1 MRTKNPLSTMLLSP
15 VLICA
20 VLAGCA
26 SNDPNTGERREA
38 SNTAKGAG
46 IGAIAGAV
54 LGAAVSH
61 DNRGKG
67 AAIGAVLGGGTGAA
81 IGYRKDKQ
89 EAELREKLKNSG
101 VGVQSDGNDIKLVL
115 PGNIS
120 FDSGS
125 AALRA
130 DFYQSLNQVA
140 ESLRQYPQTQVRVV
154 GHTDSTGSAALNEKL
169 SNDRARTV
177 RDYLSAQGVEPTR
190 LEYMGVGPSQPIAD
204 NKTAAGRAENRR
216 VEIKIIAP
224 PAQPS

>member
-1 MRTKNPLSTMLLSP
+1 KTLLST
-15 VLICA
+15 VLMSA

-26 SNDPNTGERREA
+26 TDPNTGERREA

-101 VGVQSDGNDIKLVL
+101 VGVQSDGNDIKLIL

-125 AALRA
+125 AALRP

-154 GHTDSTGSAALNEKL
+154 GHTDSTG
-169 SNDRARTV
+169 RA
-177 RDYLSAQGVEPTR
+177 
-190 LEYMGVGPSQPIAD
+190 
-204 NKTAAGRAENRR
+204 
-216 VEIKIIAP
+216 
-224 PAQPS
+224 